1 MNFIVDKITNG
12 VARLEAEDKSF
23 VEVSCKFLPK
33 LIKEGDVLS
42 VTEDD
47 AVTIRV
53 DESATAGRA
62 EIIKKYMDELW
73 ED

>member
-23 VEVSCKFLPK
+23 VEVSQKFLPK
-33 LIKEGDVLS
+33 AVKEGDILVVS
-42 VTEDD
+42 EDD
-47 AVTIRV
+47 VLTVRI
-53 DESATAGRA
+53 DEKATLERE